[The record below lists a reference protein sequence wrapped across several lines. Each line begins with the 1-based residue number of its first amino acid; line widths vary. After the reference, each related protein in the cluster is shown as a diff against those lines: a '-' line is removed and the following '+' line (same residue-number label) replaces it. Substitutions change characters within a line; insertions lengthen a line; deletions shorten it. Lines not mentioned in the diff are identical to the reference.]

1 MFAELVKEQVERMKN
16 FRELC
21 SNMNFEEDFEI
32 VWPSKER
39 SLLSRL
45 VDYALTGWLFC
56 SATFGVVVG
65 ALWALGYVEMWMPP
79 QW

>member
-1 MFAELVKEQVERMKN
+1 MFAERVKEQVERMKN

-21 SNMNFEEDFEI
+21 NNMNFEKDFEI
-32 VWPSKER
+32 VWPPKEP

-45 VDYALTGWLFC
+45 VDYGLTAFLFC
-56 SATFGVVVG
+56 TSTFGMVMG
-65 ALWALGYVEMWMPP
+65 ALWALGYIDVWMIP

>member
-1 MFAELVKEQVERMKN
+1 MFAERVKEQVERMKN

-21 SNMNFEEDFEI
+21 SNMNFEKDFEI
-32 VWPSKER
+32 VWPPKER

-45 VDYALTGWLFC
+45 VDYALCAYLF
-56 SATFGVVVG
+56 SAGVFGTVIA
-65 ALWALGYVEMWMPP
+65 ALWALGYLEMWMPP